1 VCTLPLLWSAG
12 PVARRGRRPGSS
24 SGDEQVLLCI
34 PAAYVSSCADFRGAE
49 AGFLCVGSRK
59 TLLSDM
65 LTELRGVAASL
76 DDDAW
81 KFEREPGA
89 LG

>member
-1 VCTLPLLWSAG
+1 
-12 PVARRGRRPGSS
+12 
-24 SGDEQVLLCI
+24 
-34 PAAYVSSCADFRGAE
+34 
-49 AGFLCVGSRK
+49 VGSRK